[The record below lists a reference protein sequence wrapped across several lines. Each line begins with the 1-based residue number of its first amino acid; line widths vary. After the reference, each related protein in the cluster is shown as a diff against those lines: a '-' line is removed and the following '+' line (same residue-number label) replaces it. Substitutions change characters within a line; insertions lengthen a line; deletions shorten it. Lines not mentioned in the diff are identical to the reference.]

1 MSMST
6 PAPPPPPPNP
16 GKCQEAQKVRDKCYS
31 PQYYQYYQPTHA
43 THYFQYFYC
52 PEKSRTICKSTKA
65 GDCWCGGVVT
75 VVIELA
81 PAELQYFWKNLD
93 STKSYRI
100 DAVVLN
106 TTGAGQRRYFQKK
119 AWNVISTNPALPPS
133 VMSGKKSI
141 CSPTQNRPHQYLR

>member
-1 MSMST
+1 MST

-31 PQYYQYYQPTHA
+31 PQYYQHYQPTHA

-65 GDCWCGGVVT
+65 RGLLMRGSSNGSNRISTSRAAVF
-75 VVIELA
+75 LKK
-81 PAELQYFWKNLD
+81 KNLD

>member
-1 MSMST
+1 M
-6 PAPPPPPPNP
+6 
-16 GKCQEAQKVRDKCYS
+16 KVQAEFSLKETVTLGINLESEVYYS
-31 PQYYQYYQPTHA
+31 I
-43 THYFQYFYC
+43 
-52 PEKSRTICKSTKA
+52 KSAYISESSPK
-65 GDCWCGGVVT
+65 
-75 VVIELA
+75 
-81 PAELQYFWKNLD
+81 PELQYFCKKLD

-141 CSPTQNRPHQYLR
+141 CSPT